1 MNFNFRGVCR
11 NDHRFWE
18 NIEGEFGSSV
28 PFYVKNVIVCV
39 ILSYHIDKITNIYF
53 VINKL
58 QSLQNRWVSPI
69 DDGENSRNEHDSQF
83 AKVDAIIPRV
93 A

>member
-1 MNFNFRGVCR
+1 MNFNFRGVSP

-39 ILSYHIDKITNIYF
+39 ILSYHITNIYF
-53 VINKL
+53 VINKF
-58 QSLQNRWVSPI
+58 QCLQNRWVSTI